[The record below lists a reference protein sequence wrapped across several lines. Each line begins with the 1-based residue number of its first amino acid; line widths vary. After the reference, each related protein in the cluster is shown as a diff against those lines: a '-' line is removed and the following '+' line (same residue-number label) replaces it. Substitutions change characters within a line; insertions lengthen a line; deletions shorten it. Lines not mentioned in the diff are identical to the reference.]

1 MSEAQYRELFH
12 QLRAQIA
19 VSGMAERERL
29 IAHLQELHQEALS
42 RGIRIDRPGTRPEL
56 DRIDE
61 DIEAQF
67 DNFPI

>member
-12 QLRAQIA
+12 QIEAQIA
-19 VSGMAERERL
+19 ASGKAERERL
-29 IAHLQELHQEALS
+29 TAHLRDLHQEALS
-42 RGIRIDRPGTRPEL
+42 RGIRIVRPGSRAEL
-56 DRIDE
+56 DRSDE